1 MEIIKL
7 LFQGMIIMSLEYTE
21 IVKNHFFH
29 PKNVGRIKSPS
40 GSGTVG
46 NPSCGDVMTI
56 DINVKNDKIV
66 EAKFQTYGCAAAIA
80 SGSMTTEIIK
90 GKNIH
95 ECYKLSMDDIIK
107 QLGGL
112 PKEKTHCS
120 NLATEALHKAIKD
133 YEKNKKENNKE

>member
-1 MEIIKL
+1 MN
-7 LFQGMIIMSLEYTE
+7 QEYTE
-21 IVKNHFFH
+21 IVKDHFFH
-29 PKNVGRIKSPS
+29 PRNVGRLSTPS

-56 DINVKNDKIV
+56 DIIVEKNIIT

-80 SGSMTTEIIK
+80 SGSMTTELIK
-90 GKNIH
+90 GKTIT
-95 ECYKLSMDDIIK
+95 ECKKLSMDDIIK

-120 NLATEALHKAIKD
+120 NLATEALQKAIKN
-133 YEKNKKENNKE
+133 YQKNS

>member
-1 MEIIKL
+1 MD
-7 LFQGMIIMSLEYTE
+7 SEYTK
-21 IVKNHFFH
+21 IVKDHFFH
-29 PKNVGRIKSPS
+29 PRNVGRLTSPS

-56 DINVKNDKIV
+56 DITVEDNHIK

-80 SGSMTTEIIK
+80 SGSITTEIIK
-90 GKNIH
+90 GKSID
-95 ECYKLSMDDIIK
+95 ECMRLSMDDIIS

-120 NLATEALHKAIKD
+120 NLATEALKKAIVD
-133 YEKNKKENNKE
+133 FQKNNRN